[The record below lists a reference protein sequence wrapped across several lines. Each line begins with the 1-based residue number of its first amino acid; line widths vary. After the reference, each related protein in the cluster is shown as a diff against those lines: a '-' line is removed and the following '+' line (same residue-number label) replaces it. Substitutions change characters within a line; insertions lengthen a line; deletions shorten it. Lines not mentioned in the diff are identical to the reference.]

1 MYGIDV
7 KEDDLLGLGNGILD
21 TLLLDRTTG
30 ENIIWATDDYAPMG
44 DAYTFFQHIT
54 PELITGEHKNV
65 IQPRVAK
72 SEEERKLRARKMAE
86 VFTPSWICNNMNN
99 GVDERWFNRK
109 PVFNIVTTEKGKHLW
124 TPTAEKVEFPE
135 GKTWQ
140 EYVSMGVIEI
150 TCGEAPFLASRYDTV
165 TGEAITD
172 LSKRIGWLDRKLRY
186 YFTTMTKYS
195 DFIKQ
200 GNDVCYNGR
209 KVMTD
214 EVLDYSF
221 EEIPTKAELDEN
233 PNLFYA
239 GIVYENQSTETVS
252 ITKFVPQGQFLLW
265 RSREHFRC

>member
-1 MYGIDV
+1 
-7 KEDDLLGLGNGILD
+7 
-21 TLLLDRTTG
+21 
-30 ENIIWATDDYAPMG
+30 
-44 DAYTFFQHIT
+44 
-54 PELITGEHKNV
+54 
-65 IQPRVAK
+65 
-72 SEEERKLRARKMAE
+72 
-86 VFTPSWICNNMNN
+86 
-99 GVDERWFNRK
+99 
-109 PVFNIVTTEKGKHLW
+109 
-124 TPTAEKVEFPE
+124 
-135 GKTWQ
+135 
-140 EYVSMGVIEI
+140 
-150 TCGEAPFLASRYDTV
+150 
-165 TGEAITD
+165 
-172 LSKRIGWLDRKLRY
+172 
-186 YFTTMTKYS
+186 MTKYS